1 MELPTNLKPL
11 SELMRKN
18 NSLYTKIRRRQ
29 RNGKMTTYILNGQVF
44 YDTQEE
50 KDGVKWG
57 RPLKNY
63 TPQKKGVVDLTNVVY
78 DLENFAIR
86 RKKVKT
92 TKIKENN
99 KNYGNKQKRKKFR
112 DL

>member
-78 DLENFAIR
+78 NLENFAIR
-86 RKKVKT
+86 RKKS
-92 TKIKENN
+92 ENN
-99 KNYGNKQKRKKFR
+99 ENKGE
-112 DL
+112 